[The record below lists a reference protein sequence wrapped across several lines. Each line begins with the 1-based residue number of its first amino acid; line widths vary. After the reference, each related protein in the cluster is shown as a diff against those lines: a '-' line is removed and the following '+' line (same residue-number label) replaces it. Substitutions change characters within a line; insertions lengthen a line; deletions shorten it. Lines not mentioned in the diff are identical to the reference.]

1 VRLCAFDLDHTL
13 VRTPLDLAAMA
24 ADMRAHL
31 EGAGVRLP
39 ARDDRYRV
47 GELLRFCKDTA
58 PALEAALWSLAL
70 EREQRAMDE
79 ATLEPGARA
88 AVAGARRLGFVTAL
102 WTNNA
107 GAVTRAALARL
118 ELADHFDVVVTRDDM
133 RELKPHPD
141 GWRVIAGLVAVRGE
155 ARSGA
160 EPSGEMIGSVRGEA
174 RSGAEPSG
182 EMIGSV
188 RGEAR
193 SGAEPSGE
201 MIGMRRGVPASS
213 VRTYMV
219 GDSWVDGLAAAAAGV
234 PFIAYRA
241 NPADLARWKI
251 EPVVT
256 LTDLAG
262 LPDWLSGR

>member
-182 EMIGSV
+182 EMIG
-188 RGEAR
+188 
-193 SGAEPSGE
+193 
-201 MIGMRRGVPASS
+201 MRRGVPASS

>member
-31 EGAGVRLP
+31 EGAGVCLP
-39 ARDDRYRV
+39 PRDERYRV

-58 PALEAALWSLAL
+58 PTLEAALWALAL

-79 ATLEPGARA
+79 ATLEPGAGS

-118 ELADHFDVVVTRDDM
+118 GLADHFDVVVTRDEM

-141 GWRVIAGLVAVRGE
+141 GWRVIAAHATGAARMGQPAV
-155 ARSGA
+155 
-160 EPSGEMIGSVRGEA
+160 
-174 RSGAEPSG
+174 
-182 EMIGSV
+182 
-188 RGEAR
+188 
-193 SGAEPSGE
+193 
-201 MIGMRRGVPASS
+201 
-213 VRTYMV
+213 YMA
-219 GDSWVDGLAAAAAGV
+219 GDSWVDGLAAAAVGV

-241 NPADLARWKI
+241 MPADLARWKI
-251 EPVVT
+251 DPIAT
-256 LTDLAG
+256 LTDLAA
-262 LPDWLSGR
+262 LPTWLAAAEG

>member
-1 VRLCAFDLDHTL
+1 
-13 VRTPLDLAAMA
+13 
-24 ADMRAHL
+24 MRAHL

-141 GWRVIAGLVAVRGE
+141 GWRVIADRVE
-155 ARSGA
+155 GA
-160 EPSGEMIGSVRGEA
+160 D
-174 RSGAEPSG
+174 
-182 EMIGSV
+182 
-188 RGEAR
+188 
-193 SGAEPSGE
+193 
-201 MIGMRRGVPASS
+201 
-213 VRTYMV
+213 TWKQTFMV

-251 EPVVT
+251 EPLVT
-256 LTDLAG
+256 LTDLAS
-262 LPDWLSGR
+262 LPDWLAAVGE